1 MLLSIR
7 VHSISVH
14 FNESLYY
21 YSNLIEIK
29 TYRRYVKDIMRWT
42 ISVDVIQAS
51 TYIVL
56 CDDHKGG

>member
-1 MLLSIR
+1 
-7 VHSISVH
+7 
-14 FNESLYY
+14 
-21 YSNLIEIK
+21 
-29 TYRRYVKDIMRWT
+29 VKDIMRWT